1 MDKARNDYNQGIKAK
16 YDNLNMLQDQ
26 SSTDYGRWTN
36 DQNTARANRNDYVEN
51 FGNVPINTQ
60 GADSLKQA
68 YGGNYQLEINNRKA
82 KDPNDPLIPV
92 LEQLRYEKINADPVL
107 QKKYGATS
115 GLPMGVP
122 TKDTKQQDITNQANT
137 AKAKQDAADAAL
149 NQAYKK
155 KQMENID
162 TDNNIAQ
169 EKLGISKSKA
179 TTSGS
184 GASSSSGG
192 KKLTASQQ
200 DDQDYREFVSVYGN
214 SDPLKVYSA
223 LESGMIGLDP
233 KSKAYAGAKKMIAN
247 NLYNKLL
254 GDYKGRYKD
263 FAKIL
268 NQKYYKDR
276 LGGEYYNKLIAL
288 ADKEKKGSGSGTA
301 STTDPYKFDVNR

>member
-1 MDKARNDYNQGIKAK
+1 
-16 YDNLNMLQDQ
+16 
-26 SSTDYGRWTN
+26 
-36 DQNTARANRNDYVEN
+36 
-51 FGNVPINTQ
+51 
-60 GADSLKQA
+60 
-68 YGGNYQLEINNRKA
+68 
-82 KDPNDPLIPV
+82 
-92 LEQLRYEKINADPVL
+92 
-107 QKKYGATS
+107 
-115 GLPMGVP
+115 
-122 TKDTKQQDITNQANT
+122 
-137 AKAKQDAADAAL
+137 
-149 NQAYKK
+149 
-155 KQMENID
+155 MENID